1 MTIPEK
7 IILEI
12 WDFIV
17 QNYGMTSGIVCIFI
31 ALHLLWWERCRKFW
45 QAVGYLLNKIARA
58 ILWPIN
64 TLTRKARDRWQEWKR
79 EREKRRIIAEFDR
92 LYPEYKDK
100 YTEYGK
106 LKYMGYKQML
116 EMLGKIGKAPNR
128 ET

>member
-17 QNYGMTSGIVCIFI
+17 QNYGMTCGIVCIFI

-116 EMLGKIGKAPNR
+116 EILGKIGKAPNR